1 MIDFEEEIKR
11 FVPAKET
18 SEAEEMIR
26 NHDVTDVSDILRQM
40 IEDMKIQPHQNNTVQ
55 EQQGED
61 N

>member
-1 MIDFEEEIKR
+1 MIDFEEEVKR
-11 FVPAKET
+11 FAPAKET

-40 IEDMKIQPHQNNTVQ
+40 IEDMKMQP
-55 EQQGED
+55 QQGVKTEQEEG

>member
-1 MIDFEEEIKR
+1 MIDFEEEVKR
-11 FVPAKET
+11 FAPAKET

-40 IEDMKIQPHQNNTVQ
+40 IEDMKMQPQQSVKTEQ
-55 EQQGED
+55 EEG

>member
-1 MIDFEEEIKR
+1 MIDFEEEVKR
-11 FVPAKET
+11 FAPAKET

-40 IEDMKIQPHQNNTVQ
+40 IEDMKKQPQQSVKTEQ
-55 EQQGED
+55 EEG

>member
-1 MIDFEEEIKR
+1 MIDFEEEVKR
-11 FVPAKET
+11 FAPAKET

-40 IEDMKIQPHQNNTVQ
+40 IEDMKMQPQQSVKTEQ
-55 EQQGED
+55 EES

>member
-1 MIDFEEEIKR
+1 MIDFEEEVKR
-11 FVPAKET
+11 FAPAKET

-40 IEDMKIQPHQNNTVQ
+40 IEDMKMQP
-55 EQQGED
+55 QQGVKTEQEES